1 MKILRCAFKATLIQ
15 PRFLKKNLIRLT
27 VSALLVFSVPLLG
40 GFDGG
45 GSDDPAANVPL
56 HAAISAPGSANER
69 TAVAISATGSSG
81 ADSSIA
87 AYKWSLDNPDNI
99 DVAIEDP
106 AAVTTQLILGEVQT
120 TADITLTLR
129 VTDNAGATASAQA
142 TIRIVEIDA
151 AKLPP
156 RPDAQAGMQTVQ
168 GIDTNGN
175 GVRDDVEHSLYDL
188 YPLDTPRREILL
200 VGAQGLQ
207 MQVLAGG
214 AGKQDARDAAAQRT
228 GEFAACAVAGIDILT
243 LQRDIA
249 AVERFTVNTSAREQ
263 AYRDFQVSM
272 SGTIHDAIDVVYLN
286 QIGEIGTIRQR
297 LFMKGDSNEHAQ
309 ER

>member
-1 MKILRCAFKATLIQ
+1 MKILRCAFKETLLQ
-15 PRFLKKNLIRLT
+15 PGFLKKNLIRLT

-40 GFDGG
+40 ALDAGG
-45 GSDDPAANVPL
+45 GSGPAANVPL
-56 HAAISAPGSANER
+56 RAAISAPGSANER
-69 TAVAISATGSSG
+69 TVAAISATG
-81 ADSSIA
+81 ADGSIA
-87 AYKWSLDNPDNI
+87 VYKWSLDNPDNI

-106 AAVTTQLILGEVQT
+106 AAVTTKLILGEVQT
-120 TADITLTLR
+120 SANITLTLQ

-151 AKLPP
+151 ARLPP
-156 RPDAQAGMQTVQ
+156 RPDAQASMQTVQ

-214 AGKQDARDAAAQRT
+214 AGKQGARDAAAKRT
-228 GEFAACAVAGIDILT
+228 GEFAACAVAGIDILN
-243 LQRDIA
+243 LQKDMA
-249 AVERFTVNTSAREQ
+249 ALERFTVNTAAREQ

-272 SGTIHDAIDVVYLN
+272 SGTIHDAIDPASVN
-286 QIGEIGTIRQR
+286 CSIEMGGPD
-297 LFMKGDSNEHAQ
+297 K
-309 ER
+309 